1 MFSVRR
7 SMFDVR
13 CSSFRKFVFPP
24 LQNRHHA
31 PVNLSPWQWTLLAA
45 AAFLVG
51 MSKTGFAGLG
61 VLGVAFFANA
71 LPARDSIG
79 ALLPLLVC
87 ADFFG
92 VGIFRKH
99 AEWSHLWKLF
109 PWVALGI
116 VLGCFALGKFD
127 NTEAKRAIAII
138 LIVMVALQLWRQR
151 RAGDLAARLPHAWWF
166 VALTGILAGFATM
179 TANAAGPLMVIY
191 LLAIGLPKLA
201 LVGTGAWFFLIV
213 NLFKIPFSAHLGL
226 ITADSLKL
234 DAILCLPM
242 IPGALLGPVILKR
255 MNQTAFE
262 IMVLAFTVLAA
273 VKLLI

>member
-1 MFSVRR
+1 VGILR
-7 SMFDVR
+7 
-13 CSSFRKFVFPP
+13 
-24 LQNRHHA
+24 
-31 PVNLSPWQWTLLAA
+31 PVHLEPWQWTLLSIG
-45 AAFLVG
+45 AFLAG

-71 LPARDSIG
+71 LPARYSTG

-92 VGIFRKH
+92 VAFFRKH

-109 PWVALGI
+109 PWVVLGI

-127 NTEAKRAIAII
+127 NTDAQRTIGII
-138 LIVMVALQLWRQR
+138 LLVMVVLQLWRQR
-151 RAGDLAARLPHAWWF
+151 HTGDLAARLPHAWWF

-179 TANAAGPLMVIY
+179 TANAAGPLMVLY

-201 LVGTGAWFFLIV
+201 LVGTGAWFFLLV

-234 DAILCLPM
+234 DALLLLPM
-242 IPGALLGPVILKR
+242 IPGALLGPIVLKR

-262 IMVLAFTVLAA
+262 IMVLAFTILAA
-273 VKLLI
+273 IKLLI